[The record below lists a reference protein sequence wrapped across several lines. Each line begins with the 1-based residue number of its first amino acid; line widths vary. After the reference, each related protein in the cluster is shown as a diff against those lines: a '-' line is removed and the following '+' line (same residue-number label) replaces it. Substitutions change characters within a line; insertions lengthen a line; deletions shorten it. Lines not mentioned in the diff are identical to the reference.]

1 MTIQS
6 PCFRCGVFCI
16 SSLTWAYCV
25 AYLSDRLA
33 KACVGVSAGI
43 TPTSFLWNLFKI
55 NICMKNLLQVFAVC
69 IPLVATA
76 VSCYDDSE
84 LRGKIETLENTTI
97 AGIKSQIS
105 KLESKDAELKDK
117 IDALEKSQASKE
129 EINALKAKDTEI
141 ENKISDLKAWAE
153 DLFKN
158 YYTKEEIDSKVNA
171 INVAISELDKALK
184 ALEDRVK
191 ALEDKLVQVEI
202 TLTYPQG
209 NVCLSGTSV
218 EITYTLENADE
229 KTEIYA
235 MVDGL
240 WSVKVVPTDYK
251 SGNIVVTLPEAAY
264 GYNTD
269 ANVIVFVNKGGI
281 VSTKAFDIVAGV
293 ITSCD
298 NTGIDLGWQE
308 GTFTF
313 NLSSNFDYSVDIDC
327 DWIEVISTK
336 ASVVEHS
343 ASFSYTENP
352 EDNPARYGVVNLRT
366 PSGDVF
372 CSINVLQS
380 PQPASDPIVFADKN
394 VEKKCVE
401 AFDTNGDGK
410 LSYKEAAN
418 VNFFPNAKTDE
429 GFWGEYRRTI
439 KSFDELQYFT
449 SLSNVVCLFMHCSNL
464 ESVVFPN
471 SESIQYS
478 TFERVCMNCTN
489 LKRVVLPDNITV
501 IGYSAFYNTSSL
513 EGINVPSTLLRV
525 DDSAFRG
532 SSIKAFDAPE
542 GLLQFGSGCFQSS
555 SIESFRFPSGVIKIP
570 SYIFSNCTKLKK
582 VEIPEGVIEIGTYA
596 FHGSCLSQ
604 VTIPSTVTFI
614 DEGAFICTGLIQ
626 VTCLA
631 TIPPVISRGNFGNYN
646 PVNYVSSDV
655 DFLYVPT
662 ESVEAYKNSGWA
674 QYFKNILPIE

>member
-1 MTIQS
+1 
-6 PCFRCGVFCI
+6 
-16 SSLTWAYCV
+16 
-25 AYLSDRLA
+25 
-33 KACVGVSAGI
+33 
-43 TPTSFLWNLFKI
+43 
-55 NICMKNLLQVFAVC
+55 MKNLLQVFAVC

-129 EINALKAKDTEI
+129 EINVLKAKDTEI

-158 YYTKEEIDSKVNA
+158 YYTKEEIDIKINA

-184 ALEDRVK
+184 ALEERVK
-191 ALEDKLVQVEI
+191 VLEDKLVKVEI

-229 KTEIYA
+229 KTEVYA

-240 WSVKVVPTDYK
+240 WSAKVVPTDYK
-251 SGNIVVTLPEAAY
+251 SGNIVVILPDAAY

-269 ANVIVFVNKGGI
+269 ANVVVFVNKGGI
-281 VSTKAFDIVAGV
+281 VSTKAFAIEAGV
-293 ITSCD
+293 ITNCD
-298 NTGIDLGWQE
+298 NTGIELGWQE

-313 NLSSNFDYSVDIDC
+313 NFSSNFDYLVDINC

-372 CSINVLQS
+372 CSINVMQS

-394 VEKKCVE
+394 VEKICVDR
-401 AFDTNGDGK
+401 FDTNGDGVVTMR
-410 LSYKEAAN
+410 EAASYESIYGKKN
-418 VNFFPNAKTDE
+418 DIASEGGFFR
-429 GFWGEYRRTI
+429 EYQSFVV
-439 KSFDELQYFT
+439 SFDELKYFT
-449 SLSNVVCLFMHCSNL
+449 SIKVIPGDCFHNCGLLKSITLPDSVNELGGFSFAGCTKLQEIILPENTTVIGEYAFASCSSITSFIVTRNVNHIGDNAFMGCSNL
-464 ESVVFPN
+464 KTIDILSLEISNIPRYCFDQCYELTSITLPN
-471 SESIQYS
+471 QIKTINEGAFIN
-478 TFERVCMNCTN
+478 TFKLSDIT
-489 LKRVVLPDNITV
+489 LPKDIEV
-501 IGYSAFYNTSSL
+501 IEAWAFYNTQ
-513 EGINVPSTLLRV
+513 V
-525 DDSAFRG
+525 
-532 SSIKAFDAPE
+532 SSIILPSNIKFIGQYAFTLSNTSYCYAPE
-542 GLLQFGSGCFQSS
+542 PPLLGLNALGKYG
-555 SIESFRFPSGVIKIP
+555 K
-570 SYIFSNCTKLKK
+570 
-582 VEIPEGVIEIGTYA
+582 
-596 FHGSCLSQ
+596 
-604 VTIPSTVTFI
+604 TIT
-614 DEGAFICTGLIQ
+614 
-626 VTCLA
+626 
-631 TIPPVISRGNFGNYN
+631 
-646 PVNYVSSDV
+646 
-655 DFLYVPT
+655 LYVPKD
-662 ESVEAYKNSGWA
+662 SVEAYKASDWMD
-674 QYFKNILPIE
+674 YCVNILPIK